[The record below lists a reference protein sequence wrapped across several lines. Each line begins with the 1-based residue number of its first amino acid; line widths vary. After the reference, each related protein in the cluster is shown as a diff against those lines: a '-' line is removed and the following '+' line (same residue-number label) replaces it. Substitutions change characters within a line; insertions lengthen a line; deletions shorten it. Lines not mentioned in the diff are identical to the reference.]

1 MGMEEKLV
9 RKKLEVILREPAII
23 DAYLKE
29 HGVKLD
35 MSLVQEMKERF
46 AKQQK
51 STVQAGA
58 SDDPTFQIL
67 VTCPVCGKKEIASH
81 ELKSK
86 SLSVAFDR
94 YQVPRYQPTKGFK
107 PLNYHLYA
115 VTVCPQCLFASPD
128 KRDFVTFSVQT
139 RTENKSQ
146 LSHYVIDE
154 MKARSDERRKILE
167 GKDSASVLRLPRT
180 PDGAILSYRLALFR
194 AKVEIGLETPL
205 SSYKAGMYSLRL
217 AQFERDAGRD
227 DESWCQE
234 AVKHLKTSYTRGEL
248 PNADMECQLLYVIIA
263 LQIRLQA
270 LADAQGYLAVFD
282 KQRGMK
288 PEEFGEKGRPATLD
302 RWMELAKDLWT
313 NREDPEIWNH

>member
-29 HGVKLD
+29 HGVKID
-35 MSLVQEMKERF
+35 MRHVQEMKERF

-67 VTCPVCGKKEIASH
+67 VTCPGCGKKEITSH

-86 SLSVAFDR
+86 SLAVELDR

-115 VTVCPQCLFASPD
+115 VTVCPQCFLASPD
-128 KRDFVTFSVQT
+128 KRDFITFSVQT
-139 RTENKSQ
+139 RSENKTQ
-146 LSHYVIDE
+146 LSNYVLDE
-154 MKARSDERRKILE
+154 MRKRVDDRRKLLE
-167 GKDSASVLRLPRT
+167 GKDPDSVLSHPRSV
-180 PDGAILSYRLALFR
+180 DGAILSYRLALFR
-194 AKVEIGLETPL
+194 AKVEMGLESPL
-205 SSYKAGMYSLRL
+205 SFYKGGMYALRL

-227 DESWCQE
+227 DEGWCQE

-248 PNADMECQLLYVIIA
+248 PNADMECQLLFIIVA

-270 LADAQGYLAVFD
+270 LTDAQSYIAVFD
-282 KQRGMK
+282 KQKGMK
-288 PEEFGEKGRPATLD
+288 PEEFGEKGRPATLE
-302 RWMELAKDLWT
+302 RWTELAKDLWT
-313 NREDPEIWNH
+313 NREDPDIWNH